1 LSSSPESAQTDVHRD
16 REEPAVREPDPA
28 PALPAPRPVGGR
40 RAWLGD
46 RPGGGLFDP
55 VPDRAWEP
63 RRRLAV
69 WAISVGAFVLYAYES
84 VLRHEQFKTTLDIT
98 IFQQAI
104 ANYAQGRTPDV
115 LIKSQEP
122 FNSLGDHFTPIM
134 MTLAPFYRIWPSVI
148 TLLVAQALMLAVGVH
163 VVTRVAVRRLGGLGL
178 YIGIAFALSWG
189 VLKVLDFD
197 FHEACFAVAF
207 LALALEALLDDRKGP
222 LFGWCAVLLL
232 VKEDTPLYIAGIGL
246 VLALGRRW
254 DPAAGLLIGSAVAF
268 VLLTTVVIPWFS
280 YSGSYT
286 YFSLG
291 ATGDRSGPFG
301 MGLTV
306 LENLFSWSG
315 VTLLAALAVTAAW
328 GLRSPLILV
337 ALPTLVARFAS
348 QRDVYLQMKYYYDG
362 PLMVVCFLALA
373 VALAQRRQRLG
384 ITPERVRAFWAAPQG
399 LAAALLLAVVIDY
412 QVHTSELP
420 RTLEA
425 SREQCAF
432 CDAAHRI
439 IDQIPPGERVIA
451 DVGVLGNLADRNPVL
466 LANREW
472 TDGTHLPL
480 DADWVLLRM
489 DSGPAGADTSWLA
502 DRRATL
508 LAHGYG
514 QVAQDGTLVLLRRG

>member
-1 LSSSPESAQTDVHRD
+1 MP
-16 REEPAVREPDPA
+16 EPAAGAARPRP
-28 PALPAPRPVGGR
+28 PRPVATGRSWSAR
-40 RAWLGD
+40 RAW
-46 RPGGGLFDP
+46 RPGGPGLTGLLGP
-55 VPDRAWEP
+55 VPSRRWDP

-69 WAISVGAFVLYAYES
+69 WAVSVCAFVLYAYES
-84 VLRHEQFKTTLDIT
+84 LLRHEQFKTTLDIT

-104 ANYAQGRTPDV
+104 ANYAQGRPPDV

-134 MTLAPFYRIWPSVI
+134 MTLAPFYRVWPGVG
-148 TLLVAQALMLAVGVH
+148 TLLIAQAFLLAVGVH
-163 VVTRVAVRRLGGLGL
+163 VVTRVGVRRLGGLGY

-207 LALALEALLDDRKGP
+207 LALALEALLDDRIGWL
-222 LFGWCAVLLL
+222 LFWCAALLL

-246 VLALGRRW
+246 VLALAGRWR
-254 DPAAGLLIGSAVAF
+254 PAAALLIGSAVAF
-268 VLLTTVVIPWFS
+268 VLLTIVVIPWFS
-280 YSGSYT
+280 YTGTYT
-286 YFSLG
+286 YFALG

-301 MGLTV
+301 LGLTV
-306 LENLFSWSG
+306 LENLFSWDG
-315 VTLLAALAVTAAW
+315 LTLLAALGVTAAW

-337 ALPTLVARFAS
+337 MLPTLVARFAS

-362 PLMVVCFLALA
+362 PLMVVCFLALVVA
-373 VALAQRRQRLG
+373 VAQRRQRLG
-384 ITPERVRAFWAAPQG
+384 ITPERVRVFWAGPQG

-420 RTLEA
+420 TTLAA
-425 SREQCAF
+425 SRETCDF
-432 CDAAHRI
+432 CDAAHRM
-439 IDQIPPGERVIA
+439 IDRIPAGERVIA
-451 DVGVLGNLADRNPVL
+451 DVGVLGNLTDRNPVL

-489 DSGPAGADTSWLA
+489 DSGPAGADTSWLE
-502 DRRATL
+502 DRRAIL

-514 QVAQDGTLVLLRRG
+514 QVARDGTLVLLHRG